1 MPNKKQL
8 FLMPGLAA
16 SSKIFDYI
24 KLPKEK
30 FELHFLEWL
39 IPESFDESLEH
50 YTKRLVEKITEPNP
64 VLIGVSFGGI
74 LVQEMSKYIPTEKI
88 IIISSIKDKN
98 EIPKRLKFLQKLKLY
113 KFFPSKKIAHTVD
126 FSKYNFTKS
135 IQKKT
140 ALYNKFFN
148 VRDEQYLD
156 WAIFHV
162 LNWKPDQPCKN
173 LVHIHGTDDSIFPIK
188 HIKNCIKIEGGT
200 HAMIINKGRKI
211 STILQ
216 EIF

>member
-1 MPNKKQL
+1 
-8 FLMPGLAA
+8 MPGLAA
-16 SSKIFDYI
+16 SSKIFDYLQ
-24 KLPKEK
+24 LPSNK

-39 IPESFDESLEH
+39 IPDSFDESVEN
-50 YTKRLVEKITEPNP
+50 YAKRLVQKINKPNP

-74 LVQEMSKYIPTEKI
+74 LVQEMSKFIQTDKI
-88 IIISSIKDKN
+88 IIISSIKNKN

-113 KFFPSKKIAHTVD
+113 KFFPSKKIANTNN
-126 FSKYNFTKS
+126 FSRYNFNKA
-135 IQKKT
+135 IRKKT
-140 ALYNKFFN
+140 ELYDRFFN

-156 WAIFHV
+156 WAIYNV
-162 LNWKPDQPCKN
+162 LNWKPDFQCKN

-200 HAMIINKGRKI
+200 HAMIINKGKRI
-211 STILQ
+211 SNILQ